1 MHRPRGQPVDGS
13 SAFQRRL
20 LALMVAG
27 LGPCHDAFVGSSLR
41 GDSHAAAGLL
51 GLAAIP
57 FAGLDQR
64 KWSPL

>member
-1 MHRPRGQPVDGS
+1 MPSSGPR
-13 SAFQRRL
+13 
-20 LALMVAG
+20 
-27 LGPCHDAFVGSSLR
+27 
-41 GDSHAAAGLL
+41 HAAAGLL